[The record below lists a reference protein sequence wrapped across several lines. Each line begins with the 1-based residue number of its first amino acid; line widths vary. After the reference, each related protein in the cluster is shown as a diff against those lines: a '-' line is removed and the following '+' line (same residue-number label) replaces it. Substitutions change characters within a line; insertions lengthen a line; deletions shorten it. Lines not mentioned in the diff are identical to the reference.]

1 MVKYIKTLRKVKL
14 LFDIF
19 CQIFLFDSIIIPR
32 MEVSN
37 IMKHKNSRLYYS
49 FIINILIIIMELFAF
64 LVCYKESGFACFE
77 YYTQD
82 SNLFLMFTSLLYIIS
97 LLICDKKIPHF
108 VSLLKYAATTSVV
121 ITFLTVVTI
130 LAPVMGGYKAMLL
143 DGTMLIHHLICPI
156 FAFVTFVFFEK
167 HNLNGLK
174 DALISMIFTCLYGV
188 VAVTLNV
195 LKIMDGPYPF
205 LKVYDQ
211 TILMSIFWLILMMG
225 SSYLITVL
233 IGNLNHAYNNKK

>member
-1 MVKYIKTLRKVKL
+1 
-14 LFDIF
+14 
-19 CQIFLFDSIIIPR
+19 
-32 MEVSN
+32 
-37 IMKHKNSRLYYS
+37 MKHKNSRLYYS
-49 FIINILIIIMELFAF
+49 FIINILIIIMDLFAF

-82 SNLFLMFTSLLYIIS
+82 SNLFLMFTSLLYVIS

-174 DALISMIFTCLYGV
+174 DALISMIFTCLYGII
-188 VAVTLNV
+188 AVTLNV

-211 TILMSIFWLILMMG
+211 TILISIFWLILMMG

>member
-1 MVKYIKTLRKVKL
+1 M
-14 LFDIF
+14 
-19 CQIFLFDSIIIPR
+19 SII
-32 MEVSN
+32 
-37 IMKHKNSRLYYS
+37 MKNENSRLYYS
-49 FIINILIIIMELFAF
+49 FIINVLIIIMELFAF

-82 SNLFLMFTSLLYIIS
+82 SNLFLMLTSLLYVIS

-156 FAFVTFVFFEK
+156 FSFITFVFFEK

-188 VAVTLNV
+188 VTVTLNV